1 MNSQC
6 AQKDFEKALRRFN
19 KPPDPDLNLANL
31 DLGESKTDFESFSG
45 DKNLEESK
53 EEERIDIILPE
64 GNKYLNFKLKDF
76 KGQLI

>member
-31 DLGESKTDFESFSG
+31 DLGESKTDFEPFSG
-45 DKNLEESK
+45 DKNLDEGK

-64 GNKYLNFKLKDF
+64 GNS
-76 KGQLI
+76 